1 MSLIVTYHAG
11 ALKDTS
17 ELIHA
22 LEKRNAELAAVVE
35 QLKTSEERWR
45 TIVSTDPECVKT
57 VSPDGYL
64 IEMNPAGLAMLS
76 ATTLEEVQ
84 SRPLLEWI
92 APEYRDDFIDLHR
105 RVIAGESGELEF
117 EVIGVTGVRRWLRT
131 QACPLRDPYGR
142 ITSLLGISRDIT
154 GERELEAQ
162 LRHSQKMEAIG
173 QLAGGIAHDFNN
185 ILTIIQGFALTLL
198 EGEED
203 PASRK
208 MATRHIVDAA
218 ERAAGLT
225 RQLLAFGRRQIMQ
238 PQHVDLNELVT
249 SLAKM
254 VRRVLGE
261 DIDLQ
266 LLLSPRPLA
275 IHADPGLIDQVLMNL
290 VINARDA
297 MPAGGWLRIETAAR
311 SSNAGEQVVVRVVDS
326 GTGISAA
333 CLPRIFDPFYTTKEA
348 GKGSGLGLATAFG
361 IVAQHGG
368 RIDVSSILGRG
379 TTFEVVLPAT
389 PHAPQL
395 RPESAAVAA
404 PHGGT
409 ETILLVEDEPGVRL
423 LTRTVLERGGY
434 RVVEAANGADGLRAW
449 VESGGHVDLVLTDVV
464 MPDGMS
470 GRELADRLQ
479 KGRPQLRVIFTS
491 GYSTDF
497 AGRELVLKDGQS
509 FLQKPSTPKEILE
522 AVRRSLD
529 RSVASR
535 PPIVTD

>member
-1 MSLIVTYHAG
+1 MAATLTYHAG
-11 ALKDTS
+11 ALKDPN
-17 ELIHA
+17 ELIGA
-22 LEKRNAELAAVVE
+22 LEKRNAELAATVD

-76 ATTLEEVQ
+76 ATTLDQVQ
-84 SRPLLEWI
+84 ARPLLEWI
-92 APEYRDDFIDLHR
+92 APEYRDDFKDLHR
-105 RVIAGESGELEF
+105 RVMSGETGDLEF
-117 EVIGVTGVRRWLRT
+117 EVIGLTGVRRWLRT
-131 QACPLRDPYGR
+131 LACPLRDSKGR
-142 ITSLLGISRDIT
+142 ITSVLGISRDIT
-154 GERELEAQ
+154 GQRELEAQ

-198 EGEED
+198 EGQDD
-203 PASRK
+203 PATRQA
-208 MATRHIVDAA
+208 ATRHIVEAA
-218 ERAAGLT
+218 DRAAGLT

-238 PQHVDLNELVT
+238 TQHVDLNELVT

-254 VRRVLGE
+254 VRRLLGE

-297 MPAGGWLRIETAAR
+297 MPAGGWLRIETVSR
-311 SSNAGEQVVVRVVDS
+311 SSSAGEQVVVRVADS

-333 CLPRIFDPFYTTKEA
+333 SLPRIFDPFYTTKEA
-348 GKGSGLGLATAFG
+348 SKGSGLGLATAFG

-368 RIDVSSILGRG
+368 RIDVSSTVGRG
-379 TTFEVVLPAT
+379 TTFEVVLPAA
-389 PHAPQL
+389 PHAAQR
-395 RPESAAVAA
+395 RPAAAEVAA

-409 ETILLVEDEPGVRL
+409 ETILLVEDEPAVRM

-449 VESGGHVDLVLTDVV
+449 VESGGRVDLVLTDVV

-479 KGRPQLRVIFTS
+479 KGRPTLRVIFTS

-497 AGRELVLKDGQS
+497 AGRELALKDGQS
-509 FLQKPSTPKEILE
+509 FLPKPSTPKEILD

-529 RSVASR
+529 RADASR
-535 PPIVTD
+535 PTS

>member
-1 MSLIVTYHAG
+1 MTNHN
-11 ALKDTS
+11 
-17 ELIHA
+17 ELIEQ
-22 LEKRNAELAAVVE
+22 LQKRNAELAATIE

-57 VSPDGYL
+57 VSPDGYV

-76 ATTLEEVQ
+76 ATTLDQVQ
-84 SRPLLEWI
+84 ARPLVEWI
-92 APEYRDDFIDLHR
+92 APEHRDDFKDLHR
-105 RVIAGESGELEF
+105 RVMEGDSGELEF
-117 EVIGVTGVRRWLRT
+117 EVIGLTGVRRWLRT
-131 QACPLRDPYGR
+131 QTAPLRDRHGK
-142 ITSLLGISRDIT
+142 ITSVLGISRDIT

-162 LRHSQKMEAIG
+162 LRQSQKMEAIG

-185 ILTIIQGFALTLL
+185 LLTVIQGFAITLL
-198 EGEED
+198 EGEDD
-203 PASRK
+203 PASRQL
-208 MATRHIVDAA
+208 AIRHIADAA

-297 MPAGGWLRIETAAR
+297 MPSGGWLRIETAAR
-311 SSNAGEQVVVRVVDS
+311 SSTAGEQVVVRVVDNGS
-326 GTGISAA
+326 GIPAA
-333 CLPRIFDPFYTTKEA
+333 CLPRIFDPFFTTKEA

-368 RIDVSSILGRG
+368 RLEASSRLGRG
-379 TTFEVVLPAT
+379 TTFEIVLPAS
-389 PHAPQL
+389 PHAPRNQ
-395 RPESAAVAA
+395 AAPRLETTT
-404 PHGGT
+404 PHGGS
-409 ETILLVEDEPGVRL
+409 ETILLVEDEPAVRM

-434 RVVEAANGADGLRAW
+434 RVVEAANGADGLRLW
-449 VESGGHVDLVLTDVV
+449 LECGGRVDLVLTDVV

-470 GRELADRLQ
+470 GRELAERLQ

-497 AGRELVLKDGQS
+497 AGRELALKEGQS
-509 FLQKPSTPKEILE
+509 FLPKPSTPKEILE

-529 RSVASR
+529 RSEARGITS
-535 PPIVTD
+535 

>member
-1 MSLIVTYHAG
+1 M
-11 ALKDTS
+11 KDQN
-17 ELIHA
+17 EQIQQ
-22 LEKRNAELAAVVE
+22 LEKRIAELAATVE

-64 IEMNPAGLAMLS
+64 IEMNAAGLAMLS
-76 ATTLEEVQ
+76 ATTLDQVQ
-84 SRPLLEWI
+84 SRPLLDWI
-92 APEYRDDFIDLHR
+92 APEYRNDFKELHR
-105 RVIAGESGELEF
+105 RVMQGENAELEF
-117 EVIGVTGVRRWLRT
+117 EVIGLTGMRRWLRT
-131 QACPLRDPYGR
+131 QACPLRDRHGT
-142 ITSLLGISRDIT
+142 ITSVLGISRDIT
-154 GERELEAQ
+154 VERELEAR
-162 LRHSQKMEAIG
+162 LRQSQKMEAIG

-185 ILTIIQGFALTLL
+185 ILTIIQGFAITLL
-198 EGEED
+198 EGEGD
-203 PASRK
+203 PASRQV
-208 MATRHIVDAA
+208 ATRHIVDAA

-297 MPAGGWLRIETAAR
+297 MPSGGWLRIETAAQT
-311 SSNAGEQVVVRVVDS
+311 SSTGEQVVVRVVDS
-326 GTGISAA
+326 GAGIPAA
-333 CLPRIFDPFYTTKEA
+333 CLPRIFDPFFTTKEP

-368 RIDVSSILGRG
+368 RIDVSSRVGRG
-379 TTFEVVLPAT
+379 TTFEIVLPAT
-389 PHAPQL
+389 LHPLHS
-395 RPESAAVAA
+395 RPPSVEARM
-404 PHGGT
+404 PNGGS
-409 ETILLVEDEPGVRL
+409 ETILLVEDEPGVRM

-434 RVVEAANGADGLRAW
+434 RVVEAANGAEGLRMWA
-449 VESGGHVDLVLTDVV
+449 ESGGRVDLVLTDVV
-464 MPDGMS
+464 MPDGMC

-497 AGRELVLKDGQS
+497 AGRELALKDGQS
-509 FLQKPSTPKEILE
+509 FLPKPSTPKEILE
-522 AVRRSLD
+522 AVRRALD
-529 RSVASR
+529 RSEAR
-535 PPIVTD
+535 PPTS

>member
-1 MSLIVTYHAG
+1 
-11 ALKDTS
+11 LKDQNA
-17 ELIHA
+17 LIHQ
-22 LEKRNAELAAVVE
+22 LEQRNAELAAALE

-76 ATTLEEVQ
+76 ATTLDQVQ

-92 APEYRDDFIDLHR
+92 APEYRDDFKELHR
-105 RVIAGESGELEF
+105 RVMLGESAELEF
-117 EVIGVTGVRRWLRT
+117 EVIGLNGVRRWVRT
-131 QACPLRDPYGR
+131 QACPLRDRHGA
-142 ITSLLGISRDIT
+142 ITSVLGISRDIT
-154 GERELEAQ
+154 GVRELEAQ
-162 LRHSQKMEAIG
+162 LRHSQKMEAVG

-198 EGEED
+198 DGGND
-203 PASRK
+203 PASREI
-208 MATRHIVDAA
+208 ATRHIVDAA

-238 PQHVDLNELVT
+238 PQDVDLNELVT

-266 LLLSPRPLA
+266 LLLSPRPLG

-297 MPAGGWLRIETAAR
+297 MPSGGWLRVETAAR
-311 SSNAGEQVVVRVVDS
+311 SSNTGEQVVVRVVDS

-348 GKGSGLGLATAFG
+348 GKGTGLGLATAFG

-368 RIDVSSILGRG
+368 RIDVSSTVGRG

-389 PHAPQL
+389 PYVPHVHPPAVVATAPN
-395 RPESAAVAA
+395 
-404 PHGGT
+404 GGS
-409 ETILLVEDEPGVRL
+409 ETILLVEDEPVVRL

-434 RVVEAANGADGLRAW
+434 RVVEAANGAEGVRMW
-449 VESGGHVDLVLTDVV
+449 VESGGRIDLVLTDVV

-479 KGRPQLRVIFTS
+479 KGRPELRVVFTS

-497 AGRELVLKDGQS
+497 AGRELALKDGQS

-522 AVRRSLD
+522 AVRQSLD
-529 RSVASR
+529 RAETRRATS
-535 PPIVTD
+535 

>member
-1 MSLIVTYHAG
+1 M
-11 ALKDTS
+11 
-17 ELIHA
+17 
-22 LEKRNAELAAVVE
+22 
-35 QLKTSEERWR
+35 
-45 TIVSTDPECVKT
+45 STDPECVKT

-76 ATTLEEVQ
+76 ATTLEQVQ
-84 SRPLLEWI
+84 ARPLLEWI
-92 APEYRDDFIDLHR
+92 APEYRDDFKDLHR

-131 QACPLRDPYGR
+131 QACPLRDPYGK

-198 EGEED
+198 EGEDD

-225 RQLLAFGRRQIMQ
+225 RQLLAFGRRQVVQ

-297 MPAGGWLRIETAAR
+297 MPSGGWLRIETASR
-311 SSNAGEQVVVRVVDS
+311 SSSAGEQVVVRVVDS
-326 GTGISAA
+326 GMGISAA

-368 RIDVSSILGRG
+368 RIDVSSIVGRG

-395 RPESAAVAA
+395 RPQSASSRGAA
-404 PHGGT
+404 WRHGNH
-409 ETILLVEDEPGVRL
+409 P
-423 LTRTVLERGGY
+423 
-434 RVVEAANGADGLRAW
+434 
-449 VESGGHVDLVLTDVV
+449 
-464 MPDGMS
+464 
-470 GRELADRLQ
+470 
-479 KGRPQLRVIFTS
+479 
-491 GYSTDF
+491 
-497 AGRELVLKDGQS
+497 AGRG
-509 FLQKPSTPKEILE
+509 
-522 AVRRSLD
+522 
-529 RSVASR
+529 
-535 PPIVTD
+535 

>member
-1 MSLIVTYHAG
+1 M
-11 ALKDTS
+11 
-17 ELIHA
+17 
-22 LEKRNAELAAVVE
+22 
-35 QLKTSEERWR
+35 
-45 TIVSTDPECVKT
+45 
-57 VSPDGYL
+57 
-64 IEMNPAGLAMLS
+64 
-76 ATTLEEVQ
+76 
-84 SRPLLEWI
+84 
-92 APEYRDDFIDLHR
+92 
-105 RVIAGESGELEF
+105 
-117 EVIGVTGVRRWLRT
+117 
-131 QACPLRDPYGR
+131 
-142 ITSLLGISRDIT
+142 LGISRDIT

-198 EGEED
+198 EGEDD

-297 MPAGGWLRIETAAR
+297 MPSGGWLRIETAVAIVERRASRWWSGWSTAAPAFRRRVCREFSIRSTRPKRRAKDPGWGSRPRSASSPSTAAGSTCRASSGAAR
-311 SSNAGEQVVVRVVDS
+311 HSRSCCR
-326 GTGISAA
+326 
-333 CLPRIFDPFYTTKEA
+333 PRRTHRSCVHRQRT
-348 GKGSGLGLATAFG
+348 
-361 IVAQHGG
+361 
-368 RIDVSSILGRG
+368 
-379 TTFEVVLPAT
+379 
-389 PHAPQL
+389 
-395 RPESAAVAA
+395 VAA

-449 VESGGHVDLVLTDVV
+449 VESGGQVDLVLTDVV

-497 AGRELVLKDGQS
+497 AGRELALKDGQS

-535 PPIVTD
+535 PTS